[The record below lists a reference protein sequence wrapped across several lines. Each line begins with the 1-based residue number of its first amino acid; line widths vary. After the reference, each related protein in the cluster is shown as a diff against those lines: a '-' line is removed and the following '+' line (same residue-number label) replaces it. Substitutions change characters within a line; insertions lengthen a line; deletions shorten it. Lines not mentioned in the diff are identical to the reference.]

1 MYYYTYAYLRE
12 DKTPY
17 YVGKGKGRRVYL
29 KHQKGISVPKDKTR
43 IIFLK
48 QNLTEEEAFKHEIY
62 MIAVFGRKDLGTGIL
77 RNKTNGGDGA
87 SGAVRSEE
95 QRKNIS
101 KGKKG
106 KPQTKEHSENMG
118 KAKRGAKWWNDGLG
132 NRKYS
137 KECPGD
143 VWVLGMDCPCSEERK
158 EKISIKRKMRVEWKH
173 KEETKIKIS
182 KSQSKYIYE
191 LKNPNQ
197 ETFIT
202 NNLTD
207 FCKENPQYNLYRRLL
222 CDVAHG
228 KQRHHKGWTV
238 RILAHIT

>member
-17 YVGKGKGRRVYL
+17 YVGKGKGRRLY
-29 KHQKGISVPKDKTR
+29 KRTKRDIKPPKDKTR

-77 RNKTNGGDGA
+77 RNKTDGGDGV
-87 SGAVRSEE
+87 SGYIFTETQRQAVIKSNKKRKGWKLTEEVKRELSERAKG
-95 QRKNIS
+95 RKLTEEA
-101 KGKKG
+101 KQKL
-106 KPQTKEHSENMG
+106 SE
-118 KAKRGAKWWNDGLG
+118 KAKL
-132 NRKYS
+132 
-137 KECPGD
+137 
-143 VWVLGMDCPCSEERK
+143 
-158 EKISIKRKMRVEWKH
+158 RVGWKH
-173 KEETKIKIS
+173 TQEAKIKMS

-191 LKNPNQ
+191 LKSPNQ
-197 ETFIT
+197 ETFIIE
-202 NNLTD
+202 NLSK
-207 FCKENPQYNLYRRLL
+207 FCRENPQYNLYRRLL

-238 RILAHIT
+238 RILEHIT